1 MRGPLRIGGTLSCP
15 LSPRP
20 VSVATTRAEW
30 AGRAKAAFRGGAC
43 GGSGVRALRALR
55 AAEMLR
61 AVWLRLC
68 AALCSLL
75 LGRAEAPSPGV
86 PPERSRPYTVLRGQ
100 NLGERGG
107 SGCGFADRSRRGELC
122 GARAGL
128 GRGVERYQ
136 TWAASPREAAFPA
149 VSPRLGNQRSLPVCW
164 RHLLELETEDPGL
177 CSPVALRG
185 LRLGS
190 RAHPA
195 SSSFEMGPV
204 LRDGVCN

>member
-1 MRGPLRIGGTLSCP
+1 MSCP

-30 AGRAKAAFRGGAC
+30 AGRSKAAFRGGAC
-43 GGSGVRALRALR
+43 GGSGVRPLRAVR

-61 AVWLRLC
+61 AGWLRLC

-100 NLGERGG
+100 NLGKRG
-107 SGCGFADRSRRGELC
+107 GFADRSRRGELVRGAG

-128 GRGVERYQ
+128 GPGVERYQ

-164 RHLLELETEDPGL
+164 RHLLELEAEDPGL
-177 CSPVALRG
+177 CSPVALCG

-204 LRDGVCN
+204 LCDGVCN